1 MKKIFYICTN
11 PIENWDIFTPL
22 TSEDPA
28 HYHISLLL
36 LHKEQKLENISVPQV
51 WTLNGSTQDK
61 SGRNTLKNISYQ
73 DFLEQVFSHDLS
85 VVI

>member
-1 MKKIFYICTN
+1 MKKIFYICIK

-22 TSEDPA
+22 A
-28 HYHISLLL
+28 HDNTTQSILF
-36 LHKEQKLENISVPQV
+36 LHQEPHLENVCVSHV
-51 WTLNGSTQDK
+51 WFLNKDEQDHGAGNTQK
-61 SGRNTLKNISYQ
+61 EFTYQ